1 MRFYLNLLH
10 LIANLKRGNTKMIKA
25 LQGKK
30 GQFYILIALLL
41 IAYAFTL
48 TRQEVPVRKPKD
60 AFQLLHE
67 GYISEGKAVIN
78 NAVYEE
84 ANVTARFASFTD
96 DYLAF
101 AKSADPAFRLV
112 YLLRYKDQLVVG
124 NRLDSNI
131 NVTIGSADYVVGS
144 GTEQTTAA
152 SNATITVAGINYN
165 FRFSQDDIQLKALFR
180 EASRLTITG
189 FVSG

>member
-1 MRFYLNLLH
+1 
-10 LIANLKRGNTKMIKA
+10 MIKA
-25 LQGKK
+25 LQSKK

-41 IAYAFTL
+41 ISYAFTL

-60 AFQLLHE
+60 TFQLLHE
-67 GYISEGKAVIN
+67 GYISEGMAVIN

-101 AKSADPAFRLV
+101 AKSADPGFRLV
-112 YLLRYKDQLVVG
+112 YLLRYKDKLVVG
-124 NRLDSNI
+124 NRLDSGLNA
-131 NVTIGSADYVVGS
+131 TLGSADYVIGS
-144 GTEQTTAA
+144 NSEQTAA
-152 SNATITVAGINYN
+152 MSNATVRVAGISYD
-165 FRFSQDDIQLKALFR
+165 FRFLQEGEIQLKALFR
-180 EASRLTITG
+180 EAGKLTIRV

>member
-1 MRFYLNLLH
+1 M
-10 LIANLKRGNTKMIKA
+10 
-25 LQGKK
+25 LQSKK

-48 TRQEVPVRKPKD
+48 ARQEVPVRKVKET
-60 AFQLLHE
+60 FQLLHE
-67 GYISEGKAVIN
+67 GYISEGTAAIN

-84 ANVTARFASFTD
+84 ANVTAVFAAFTT

-101 AKSADPAFRLV
+101 AKSAAPNFRLV
-112 YLLRYKDQLVVG
+112 YLLKYKDKLVVG
-124 NRLDSNI
+124 NRLDSSI

-144 GTEQTTAA
+144 STEQTTAA
-152 SNATITVAGINYN
+152 SNATVTVAGINYN

-180 EASRLTITG
+180 EAGGLTIRV